1 MYSNH
6 LNMLNKEIKRF
17 FEKPIPDQSLRID
30 KGFFFSVL
38 GHIYL
43 GNRILGDRT
52 LKSSR
57 LVVALHQLHAK
68 G

>member
-30 KGFFFSVL
+30 KGIFFFCTWVYIP
-38 GHIYL
+38 G
-43 GNRILGDRT
+43 
-52 LKSSR
+52 
-57 LVVALHQLHAK
+57 
-68 G
+68 

>member
-30 KGFFFSVL
+30 KGIFFSVL

-43 GNRILGDRT
+43 GNGILRDRT
-52 LKSSR
+52 LKSS
-57 LVVALHQLHAK
+57 K
-68 G
+68 

>member
-30 KGFFFSVL
+30 KGIFFSVL
-38 GHIYL
+38 GYIYL
-43 GNRILGDRT
+43 GNGILGDRT
-52 LKSSR
+52 LKSS
-57 LVVALHQLHAK
+57 K
-68 G
+68 

>member
-30 KGFFFSVL
+30 KGIFFFCTWAYIPRN
-38 GHIYL
+38 G
-43 GNRILGDRT
+43 ILGDRT
-52 LKSSR
+52 LKSS
-57 LVVALHQLHAK
+57 K
-68 G
+68 